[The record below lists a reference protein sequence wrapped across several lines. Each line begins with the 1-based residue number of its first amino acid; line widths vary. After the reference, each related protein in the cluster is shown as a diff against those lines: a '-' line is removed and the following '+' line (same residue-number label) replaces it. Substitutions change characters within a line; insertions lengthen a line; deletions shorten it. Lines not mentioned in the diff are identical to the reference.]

1 MTEWYKNF
9 PYFRETSPPLV
20 KDQFVI
26 PLLILFVTDVIVLAG
41 SCLLAYAIR
50 FYSFLFLY
58 YPPPDPPYIP
68 SMFNYVC
75 LSVMIAVMGTF
86 VFERFGLYQRR
97 IGLDRNVQSITLVIA
112 VLVTFIFVMALLF
125 NYRQFS
131 YSRLTVAMAI
141 PVSCIGIMLV
151 RDMLKQ
157 AQFFMI
163 RHGIGFRKTILIG
176 PDWRCIQT
184 LEDLH
189 KHHGS
194 QYQILGY
201 VTTGEPALEENIYL
215 PCLAPIN
222 RLNDVLSSQ
231 EIDNVIIAVPP
242 RDHREILDIIGTC
255 KEHKVSYQ
263 VIPELFDHVTQKV
276 SVEEI
281 DMLPSIMFG
290 ESNLNSTGMMIKRA
304 MDIVISLTAII
315 ISFPIIALLAL
326 LVRMD
331 SSGEIFY
338 VQERISNNGKKF
350 RIYKLRSMVNNAEKD
365 SGPVW
370 AKANDPRTTRFGRFI
385 RRYNLDELPQFINV
399 LKGDMSI
406 VGPRPERPYFVDKF
420 KDEIPLYMRR
430 HMVKTGITG
439 WAQVHG
445 LRGDTPVNER
455 TQYDLYYVKNWSV
468 LLDIKIMWKTLWS
481 FKNAY

>member
-1 MTEWYKNF
+1 MTEWYRTF
-9 PYFRETSPPLV
+9 PYFRESSPPLI
-20 KDQFVI
+20 KDQYII
-26 PLLILFVTDVIVLAG
+26 PLLILFFTDVMVLVG
-41 SCLLAYAIR
+41 SCLAAYAIR
-50 FYSFLFLY
+50 FYSPLY
-58 YPPPDPPYIP
+58 LSYPPPEPAYIP
-68 SMFNYVC
+68 SLFNYTC
-75 LSVMIAVMGTF
+75 LSFMIATMGVF

-97 IGLDRNVQSITLVIA
+97 IGLDRNAQSITLIIA
-112 VLVTFIFVMALLF
+112 ILVTYIFVMALLF

-141 PVSCIGIMLV
+141 PISCVGIMVV
-151 RDMLKQ
+151 RDILKQ
-157 AQFFMI
+157 TQFFMI

-176 PDWRCIQT
+176 PDWRCDEV
-184 LEDLH
+184 LKDLH
-189 KHHGS
+189 TYHGS
-194 QYQILGY
+194 QYQIIGY
-201 VTTGEPALEENIYL
+201 ISTEEPTRSENPYL
-215 PCLAPIN
+215 PCLAPLH
-222 RLNDVLSSQ
+222 RLKEVLSNH
-231 EIDNVIIAVPP
+231 EVDNVIVALMPE
-242 RDHREILDIIGTC
+242 DHRQVLDIMDTC
-255 KEHKVSYQ
+255 KERNIKYQ
-263 VIPELFDHVTQKV
+263 VIPEVFDHVSKKV
-276 SVEEI
+276 SVEEV

-290 ESNLNSTGMMIKRA
+290 ESNLNHTGLMIKRA
-304 MDIVISLTAII
+304 MDIVISLTAIVV
-315 ISFPIIALLAL
+315 SFPIIALLAF
-326 LVRMD
+326 LVRLD

-338 VQERISNNGKKF
+338 VQERISGNGKKF
-350 RIYKLRSMVNNAEKD
+350 RIYKLRSMVNDAEKD

-370 AKANDPRTTRFGRFI
+370 AKANDPRTTRFGKFI

-399 LKGDMSI
+399 LKGEMSI

>member
-1 MTEWYKNF
+1 MTEWYRTF
-9 PYFRETSPPLV
+9 PYFRDYSPPLV
-20 KDQFVI
+20 KDQYII
-26 PLLILFVTDVIVLAG
+26 PLLILFITDVLVLVG
-41 SCLLAYAIR
+41 SCLTAYAIR
-50 FYSFLFLY
+50 FYSPLFLY

-68 SMFNYVC
+68 SLFNYLF
-75 LSVMIAVMGTF
+75 LSFMIAGMGTF

-97 IGLDRNVQSITLVIA
+97 IGLDRNVQSITMVIA
-112 VLVTFIFVMALLF
+112 ILVTYIFVMALLF

-141 PVSCIGIMLV
+141 PISCIGIMLV
-151 RDMLKQ
+151 RDILKQ
-157 AQFFMI
+157 AQFYLI
-163 RHGIGFRKTILIG
+163 RHGLGFRKTVLIG
-176 PDWRCIQT
+176 PDWRCNQV
-184 LEDLH
+184 LKDLH
-189 KHHGS
+189 TYHGS
-194 QYQILGY
+194 LYQIIGY
-201 VTTGEPALEENIYL
+201 VSTDEPTMEENPYL
-215 PCLAPIN
+215 PCLAPQN
-222 RLNDVLSSQ
+222 RLSSVLANQ
-231 EIDNVIIAVPP
+231 EIDHVIIAVPP
-242 RDHREILDIIGTC
+242 DDHRQVLDIINIC
-255 KEHKVSYQ
+255 KEHNTKFQ
-263 VIPELFDHVTQKV
+263 AIPEVFDHVTKKV

-290 ESNLNSTGMMIKRA
+290 ETSLNHTGLMIKRA
-304 MDIVISLTAII
+304 MDIVISLTAIV
-315 ISFPIIALLAL
+315 ISFPIIALLAF
-326 LVRMD
+326 LVRLD

-370 AKANDPRTTRFGRFI
+370 ATANDPRTTRFGRFI

-399 LKGDMSI
+399 LQGDMSI